1 MTSRIK
7 HLQHAKLYPFTRVAN
22 TKSMTPNQLRL
33 RASGFKGFR
42 HIPLGPCSGFKA
54 KLHDFYFSFSSFL
67 FAVSFL
73 FLFFF
78 FFFLEDNI
86 DLQLWVTQTYYRLS
100 TCLRPA
106 LQGKMRYIISQPIG
120 TIWCAVCEL
129 AKGGM
134 FKVEYAKTSIDQK
147 LDHTWNCSSIKV
159 TCRVSIFQLKARAET
174 QQKEHCLLLANTY
187 ILNNPIQN
195 K

>member
-7 HLQHAKLYPFTRVAN
+7 QLQLAKLDPFTRVTN

-54 KLHDFYFSFSSFL
+54 KCHGFYSS
-67 FAVSFL
+67 
-73 FLFFF
+73 FFF
-78 FFFLEDNI
+78 FFSFSFCFFFCFLEDYI
-86 DLQLWVTQTYYRLS
+86 SLHTWVILTYYGSS

-106 LQGKMRYIISQPIG
+106 LQGEKRYIISQPIG
-120 TIWCAVCEL
+120 TIWCAVCAL

-134 FKVEYAKTSIDQK
+134 FKVEK
-147 LDHTWNCSSIKV
+147 LKSRLTKN
-159 TCRVSIFQLKARAET
+159 
-174 QQKEHCLLLANTY
+174 
-187 ILNNPIQN
+187 
-195 K
+195 

>member
-7 HLQHAKLYPFTRVAN
+7 HLQHAKLYPSTRVAN
-22 TKSMTPNQLRL
+22 TKSMTPNQLRF

-54 KLHDFYFSFSSFL
+54 KRHGFYFSFSSFL
-67 FAVSFL
+67 FVFAFSFL
-73 FLFFF
+73 FHM
-78 FFFLEDNI
+78 EDYI
-86 DLQLWVTQTYYRLS
+86 GLHTRVTKTYYGSS
-100 TCLRPA
+100 TSQRPT
-106 LQGKMRYIISQPIG
+106 LQGEKRYIASIG

-134 FKVEYAKTSIDQK
+134 FKVEYAGTSIDQK
-147 LDHTWNCSSIKV
+147 LNHAWNCSIIKV
-159 TCRVSIFQLKARAET
+159 TYRASIFQLKAKVET
-174 QQKEHCLLLANTY
+174 QNVGTKVICKSVVNC
-187 ILNNPIQN
+187 